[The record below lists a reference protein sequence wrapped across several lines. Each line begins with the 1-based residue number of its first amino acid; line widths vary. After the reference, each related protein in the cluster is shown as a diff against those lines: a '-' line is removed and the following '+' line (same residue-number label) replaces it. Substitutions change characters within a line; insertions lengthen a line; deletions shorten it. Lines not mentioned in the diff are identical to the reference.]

1 MLVTFPC
8 ISNWSVNI
16 SFILL
21 YCTNLLY
28 FIGGSDLNMGM
39 GPKKSDT
46 IMVKNLP
53 SNTTW
58 QSLKD
63 YFRDC
68 GDIKFA
74 EVGSKGF
81 GIIRFTTE
89 WDAERAISILFLQ
102 KLCFYHF

>member
-1 MLVTFPC
+1 
-8 ISNWSVNI
+8 
-16 SFILL
+16 
-21 YCTNLLY
+21 
-28 FIGGSDLNMGM
+28 MGM

-68 GDIKFA
+68 GDIKFS

-81 GIIRFTTE
+81 GIIRFASE
-89 WDAERAISILFLQ
+89 WDAERAISILFILNLNFWNKISSNIKQ
-102 KLCFYHF
+102 QIFQFLDL

>member
-1 MLVTFPC
+1 
-8 ISNWSVNI
+8 
-16 SFILL
+16 
-21 YCTNLLY
+21 
-28 FIGGSDLNMGM
+28 MGM

-68 GDIKFA
+68 GDIKFS

-81 GIIRFTTE
+81 GIIRFASE
-89 WDAERAISILFLQ
+89 WDAERAISILFILNLNFWNKINSNIKQ
-102 KLCFYHF
+102 QIFQFLDL

>member
-1 MLVTFPC
+1 M
-8 ISNWSVNI
+8 
-16 SFILL
+16 
-21 YCTNLLY
+21 
-28 FIGGSDLNMGM
+28 NMGM

-53 SNTTW
+53 SNATW

-81 GIIRFTTE
+81 GIIRFTSE

-102 KLCFYHF
+102 KFMLLTFLNSTSIHSIIKSQ

>member
-1 MLVTFPC
+1 
-8 ISNWSVNI
+8 
-16 SFILL
+16 
-21 YCTNLLY
+21 
-28 FIGGSDLNMGM
+28 MGM

-68 GDIKFA
+68 GDIKFS

-81 GIIRFTTE
+81 GIIRFASE
-89 WDAERAISILFLQ
+89 WDAERAISILFKVVLLQ
-102 KLCFYHF
+102 YNQVHIT

>member
-1 MLVTFPC
+1 MH
-8 ISNWSVNI
+8 
-16 SFILL
+16 
-21 YCTNLLY
+21 
-28 FIGGSDLNMGM
+28 MGM

-68 GDIKFA
+68 GDIKFS

-81 GIIRFTTE
+81 GIIRFASE
-89 WDAERAISILFLQ
+89 WDAERAISILFIQIIFLRQ
-102 KLCFYHF
+102 SRWK

>member
-1 MLVTFPC
+1 
-8 ISNWSVNI
+8 
-16 SFILL
+16 
-21 YCTNLLY
+21 
-28 FIGGSDLNMGM
+28 MGM

-53 SNTTW
+53 ANTTW
-58 QSLKD
+58 QNLKD

-81 GIIRFTTE
+81 GIIRFASE
-89 WDAERAISILFLQ
+89 WDAERAISILFIL
-102 KLCFYHF
+102 KLSFLYIKVIKIKVSIVLI

>member
-1 MLVTFPC
+1 MH
-8 ISNWSVNI
+8 IKI
-16 SFILL
+16 SFV
-21 YCTNLLY
+21 
-28 FIGGSDLNMGM
+28 GGNDMGM
-39 GPKKSDT
+39 VPKKSDT

-68 GDIKFA
+68 GDIKFS

-81 GIIRFTTE
+81 GIIRFASE
-89 WDAERAISILFLQ
+89 WDAERAISILFKIVLF
-102 KLCFYHF
+102 KLNKVHITIGRAVT

>member
-1 MLVTFPC
+1 MCCL
-8 ISNWSVNI
+8 
-16 SFILL
+16 FIYTILKL
-21 YCTNLLY
+21 SSLFL
-28 FIGGSDLNMGM
+28 GGGDMGM

-68 GDIKFA
+68 GDIKFS

-81 GIIRFTTE
+81 GIIRFASE
-89 WDAERAISILFLQ
+89 WDAERAISILLF
-102 KLCFYHF
+102 KTSE

>member
-1 MLVTFPC
+1 
-8 ISNWSVNI
+8 
-16 SFILL
+16 
-21 YCTNLLY
+21 
-28 FIGGSDLNMGM
+28 MGM

-68 GDIKFA
+68 GDIKFS

-81 GIIRFTTE
+81 GIIRFASE
-89 WDAERAISILFLQ
+89 WDAERAISILLFGIIFLRLYIIC
-102 KLCFYHF
+102 KVL